1 MTSVEARPQGQR
13 TAPADQ
19 AVPLSV
25 RARMAGPLIVGA
37 ALLVL
42 LLQPVGSLPLRGWV
56 PIIIGL
62 SYVAAGLMSG
72 RHGQLVAPGL
82 VIGVWGI
89 APMST
94 NYGYEFNGMF
104 YLTLGT
110 GLLLA
115 AILAERGWHI
125 PPMSLAIPVLF
136 IGATMAIAPGVG
148 DALTTVLAVLLVGW
162 ALWELRPQTR
172 PVRTARAQQSRRLGP
187 DSGLSLGTSAG

>member
-1 MTSVEARPQGQR
+1 MTSVDARPGVQR
-13 TAPADQ
+13 TAPATE

-25 RARMAGPLIVGA
+25 RARMAVPLIVGA
-37 ALLVL
+37 ALILL

-62 SYVAAGLMSG
+62 SYVAAGLLSG
-72 RHGQLVAPGL
+72 RRGQLVAPGL
-82 VIGVWGI
+82 IVAAWGL
-89 APMST
+89 APMSV

-115 AILAERGWHI
+115 ALLAERGWHI

-136 IGATMAIAPGVG
+136 IGGTMAIAPLVSDG
-148 DALTTVLAVLLVGW
+148 LTTVLAVLLVGW

-172 PVRTARAQQSRRLGP
+172 AAPEARA
-187 DSGLSLGTSAG
+187 